1 MTSEPR
7 RPVTF
12 AVDCGGTGIKAVA
25 VDAAGEIVGDRHRV
39 RTRYPSP
46 PKELVVTVCDLAEE
60 VRAQAGGLDR
70 ATIGFPGMVRG
81 GVVHSTP
88 HYVTEFGPFTEPRP
102 ELVQAWA
109 GHDIR
114 AHLESALGLPTRVL
128 NDAEVA
134 GLAVVSGRGVEVV
147 LTLGTGLGF
156 AMFDDGALF
165 PKIELSQAHVTK
177 KKTYDQHLG
186 HRARKKVGAEQW
198 SGRVQHA
205 IDGLRPVLWWDH
217 LYLGGGGAKHLTT
230 RLSDDVTLI
239 TNDSGLLGGPRAWEA

>member
-128 NDAEVA
+128 
-134 GLAVVSGRGVEVV
+134 
-147 LTLGTGLGF
+147 
-156 AMFDDGALF
+156 
-165 PKIELSQAHVTK
+165 
-177 KKTYDQHLG
+177 
-186 HRARKKVGAEQW
+186 
-198 SGRVQHA
+198 
-205 IDGLRPVLWWDH
+205 
-217 LYLGGGGAKHLTT
+217 
-230 RLSDDVTLI
+230 
-239 TNDSGLLGGPRAWEA
+239 